1 MLHSTRYALGWA
13 GSAALGACLQQHPW
27 VSFVWLDGVAD
38 LLVRISFAI
47 IAHSVSFG
55 NNTVN
60 LELSNIKE
68 ALSWQSDQ
76 HVPSRNSVAGKVSG
90 KTLRNHKFGATMV

>member
-13 GSAALGACLQQHPW
+13 GSAALGACLQHPG
-27 VSFVWLDGVAD
+27 VSFAWLDGVAD
-38 LLVRISFAI
+38 LLARVSFPI

-60 LELSNIKE
+60 LELYNMKC
-68 ALSWQSDQ
+68 ALPWQSEP
-76 HVPSRNSVAGKVSG
+76 HVLSRNSVASKVSG
-90 KTLRNHKFGATMV
+90 KTLRHHKFGATMV